1 MTVRLGTRGSA
12 LALAQS
18 KAVAD
23 AFTRAT
29 GRSVE
34 LVEIVTT
41 GDRST
46 APVARLG
53 VGVFVSALRD
63 ALLAKEIDVA
73 VHSYKDLPTAPA
85 EGLCLAAVPPR
96 EDPRDVLVAR
106 DGRRLAELP
115 AGARVGTGAP
125 RRSAQL
131 RALGLPLELVTIRGN
146 VDTRLRRVADGELD
160 AVVLAHAGLLR
171 LGRAAEVTEVF
182 EPDVILPAPAQGAL
196 AVECRVDDAEL
207 VEAFGALDDQTARA
221 TAAAERALLA
231 ALEAGCSAP
240 VAGLAALEHAGPGEL
255 LTLDGLVI
263 RPDGGVAI
271 RLSRAAALPP
281 GGEPAEAV
289 ASRLGAELAAELLAA
304 GAGTILQDLG
314 AQDTRQE
321 DPDGVGRDAQ
331 EPPGRGE

>member
-29 GRSVE
+29 GRPVE
-34 LVEIVTT
+34 LVEIVTA

-85 EGLCLAAVPPR
+85 EGLCLAAVPRR

-106 DGRRLAELP
+106 DGLRLSELP

-125 RRSAQL
+125 RRTAQL

-146 VDTRLRRVADGELD
+146 VDTRLRRVAEGDLD
-160 AVVLAHAGLLR
+160 AVVVARAGLLR
-171 LGRAAEVTEVF
+171 LGRAAEVTEVL
-182 EPDVILPAPAQGAL
+182 EPDVVLPACAQGAL

-207 VEAFGALDDQTARA
+207 VEAFGALDDRAARA
-221 TAAAERALLA
+221 TATAERALLA

-240 VAGLAALEHAGPGEL
+240 VAGMAVIRRDGPRES
-255 LTLDGLVI
+255 LTLTGLVI
-263 RPDGGVAI
+263 RPDGGAEIRRSREVA
-271 RLSRAAALPP
+271 LAD
-281 GGEPAEAV
+281 EPAEVV
-289 ASRLGAELAAELLAA
+289 AGRLGAEVAGDLLAA
-304 GAGTILQDLG
+304 GAGTILQDLQS
-314 AQDTRQE
+314 QDTRQE